1 MRFAFLHTYN
11 NKYKIGKIHKQLTR
25 KPKMTPGFFG
35 KKTFLCRR
43 IRNRTK
49 PASGDLCTFTET
61 GCPYNKKSGRETLA
75 KQKNDM

>member
-25 KPKMTPGFFG
+25 KPKLAPLFFE

-49 PASGDLCTFTET
+49 SEHGNLCIFAEA